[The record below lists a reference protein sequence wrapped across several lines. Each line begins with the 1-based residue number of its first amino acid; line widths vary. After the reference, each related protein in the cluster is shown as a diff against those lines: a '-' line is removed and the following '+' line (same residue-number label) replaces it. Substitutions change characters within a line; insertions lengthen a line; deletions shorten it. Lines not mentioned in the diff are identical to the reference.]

1 MIRSLR
7 TLVLVLCCTAIAIAQ
22 STLEKP
28 SDESAEKLQKEAVAF
43 LRETL
48 TDVNGMRSL
57 ENRISFTAELA
68 GLMWFYDER
77 EARSMYGGVIT
88 DFKDLLA
95 KYDAQMNELGV
106 TLADRQRGG
115 FMGFGVEPTD
125 KSLVVK
131 RFMTAVGVRQQIT
144 TTMAEHDPEL
154 AFSFYNDSLSAIS
167 NPEFRKEVEKND
179 SYFETQLLSQI
190 AENHPAK
197 AAQFGIASLK
207 KGVTYQHVEVLR
219 KIYTKDTE
227 KGIEYGAAMLSKL
240 KSDKLDPS
248 GFYVVEHLINYAEE
262 TVDASKKRGGKP
274 PMYTF
279 GELRDLAELL
289 AQALLN
295 RSGDEDSIGSGY
307 LETIQKYSPVRAAQ
321 IRAKFKISNR
331 GSGYAVA
338 NAMNAAAV
346 AMNTAAN
353 SAYRGYSNSNMDSNT
368 EEREQKERAVM
379 EGVQKLATKEL
390 PKEEREKIVTQARK
404 IILQTPGR
412 DKKIIGLS
420 MLATQVSKMGDRELA
435 SEIMRDA
442 QSLVN
447 PSPKNYQDF
456 ILTWMLASGYASA
469 DPDKAFP
476 LLEETIGRANDTLA
490 AFVKVGEF
498 VDITEEVIQDGE
510 VQVGAF
516 GGQMVR
522 GLTKEL
528 GMADSTIQVLAKADF
543 GKTKGLTNRFDRAE
557 IRILAKMMVL
567 RAVLDPKKGATPVV
581 NPDVEVDY

>member
-1 MIRSLR
+1 
-7 TLVLVLCCTAIAIAQ
+7 
-22 STLEKP
+22 
-28 SDESAEKLQKEAVAF
+28 
-43 LRETL
+43 
-48 TDVNGMRSL
+48 
-57 ENRISFTAELA
+57 
-68 GLMWFYDER
+68 
-77 EARSMYGGVIT
+77 
-88 DFKDLLA
+88 
-95 KYDAQMNELGV
+95 
-106 TLADRQRGG
+106 
-115 FMGFGVEPTD
+115 
-125 KSLVVK
+125 
-131 RFMTAVGVRQQIT
+131 
-144 TTMAEHDPEL
+144 
-154 AFSFYNDSLSAIS
+154 
-167 NPEFRKEVEKND
+167 
-179 SYFETQLLSQI
+179 
-190 AENHPAK
+190 
-197 AAQFGIASLK
+197 
-207 KGVTYQHVEVLR
+207 
-219 KIYTKDTE
+219 
-227 KGIEYGAAMLSKL
+227 
-240 KSDKLDPS
+240 
-248 GFYVVEHLINYAEE
+248 
-262 TVDASKKRGGKP
+262 
-274 PMYTF
+274 MYTF

-498 VDITEEVIQDGE
+498 VDIAEEVIQDGE

-567 RAVLDPKKGATPVV
+567 RAVLDPKKGATPAV